1 MDWAFILPAVIF
13 TLLALVVAT
22 SLLDGSSQSALTER
36 YPASPSSDAGKGHPS
51 AVLQNGHI
59 AESKCE
65 KGATSAGDDW
75 CQMSGSAHDHWE
87 LVKSEESRPHAA
99 SEESAAPAEV
109 TATVAAPAEVSSSSS
124 ATVAA
129 PADGSSSS
137 SASSLSVPR
146 PDSRHT
152 SFDSSSEASSGRG
165 RRSFIGLS
173 EQELLKCAFSD
184 PQTDGDA
191 ESPEVNDKSEFLAND
206 SLKYLPGK
214 SRSHHM
220 EMMMSQEELEEEQ
233 RVQQEQLAAIF
244 QLLKDNTETF
254 GDVSE
259 GDMEEQLRLYSI

>member
-1 MDWAFILPAVIF
+1 MDWTFILPAVIF

-22 SLLDGSSQSALTER
+22 SLLDGSTQSSWTVR
-36 YPASPSSDAGKGHPS
+36 HPASPSPDAGKGHPS
-51 AVLQNGHI
+51 TVQQNGHI
-59 AESKCE
+59 AESKRE
-65 KGATSAGDDW
+65 KRATSAGDDW
-75 CQMSGSAHDHWE
+75 CQLSGSSHDHWE

-99 SEESAAPAEV
+99 SEESA
-109 TATVAAPAEVSSSSS
+109 TVAAPAEVSSSSSS

-173 EQELLKCAFSD
+173 DQELLKCAFSD
-184 PQTDGDA
+184 HQTDGDP

-206 SLKYLPGK
+206 SLKYIPGK

-220 EMMMSQEELEEEQ
+220 EMMMSKEELEEEQ

>member
-1 MDWAFILPAVIF
+1 MDWTFILPAIIF

-22 SLLDGSSQSALTER
+22 SLLDGSTWTSWTER
-36 YPASPSSDAGKGHPS
+36 HPAGPSADTGKGDES
-51 AVLQNGHI
+51 AVKQNGHI
-59 AESKCE
+59 PDTKQGE
-65 KGATSAGDDW
+65 KAASAGDDW
-75 CQMSGSAHDHWE
+75 CQLSGSSHDHWDV
-87 LVKSEESRPHAA
+87 VKSVQ
-99 SEESAAPAEV
+99 SEEAQPHPANEEPDPESV
-109 TATVAAPAEVSSSSS
+109 AIVAAPAERSSSSS
-124 ATVAA
+124 T
-129 PADGSSSS
+129 
-137 SASSLSVPR
+137 SSLSVPR

-173 EQELLKCAFSD
+173 DQELLKCAFSY
-184 PQTDGDA
+184 PQTDGDT

-220 EMMMSQEELEEEQ
+220 EMMMSKEELEEEQ
-233 RVQQEQLAAIF
+233 RVQREQLAAIF